1 MTPALLV
8 LLSLPCVYWTQG
20 IESRAALEAAGVK
33 RICVAPEQVETWRAA
48 GFPASPLTVQ
58 ELASRD
64 ALPTP
69 GTTARAGQASPTR
82 SPWIVASGWRFTR
95 SPGRNTRTTF
105 RPEKP
110 RSRRL
115 KRSRTGRMRS

>member
-8 LLSLPCVYWTQG
+8 LLSLPCVYWTEG

-33 RICVAPEQVETWRAA
+33 RMCVAPEQVETWRAA
-48 GFPASPLTVQ
+48 GFSASPLTAK
-58 ELASRD
+58 ELASRE

-82 SPWIVASGWRFTR
+82 SPWIIASGWRFTR
-95 SPGRNTRTTF
+95 SPAAEIHVRPPGR
-105 RPEKP
+105 K
-110 RSRRL
+110 SRAR
-115 KRSRTGRMRS
+115 GG